1 MVNGLEYRSTIKSM
15 PFLYKETKKA
25 ASLVLKGFK
34 EFEIIDKALKEN
46 IFQVKTEARKK
57 VIASITMKRLK
68 VLDEYLFQKLVNGN
82 IDTSKQI
89 VLYSIMKTDRL
100 LFEFIKEVYKDKCLL
115 KEKYITDA
123 DFNVYFQR
131 KREQSEKV
139 ASWNDYTFYKIK
151 QVFIRIMYESGLIKN
166 QKGHKEIIIPIIERD
181 LIQYIKDIGDTIYI
195 EALSE

>member
-1 MVNGLEYRSTIKSM
+1 MVNKLEYKSTIKSM
-15 PFLYKETKKA
+15 PFLYKETRKA
-25 ASLVLKGFK
+25 ASLVLQGFK
-34 EFEIIDKALKEN
+34 EFEIINISLREN

-57 VIASITMKRLK
+57 EIASITMKRLK
-68 VLDEYLFQKLVNGN
+68 VLDEYLLQKLVSGN
-82 IDTSKQI
+82 VETSKHI

-100 LFEFIKEVYKDKCLL
+100 LFEFINEVYKDKCLL

-139 ASWNDYTFYKIK
+139 ANWNDYTFYKLR

-166 QKGHKEIIIPIIERD
+166 QKGDREITVPIIDMD
-181 LIQYIKDIGDTIYI
+181 LIQYLRDIGDTIYI
-195 EALSE
+195 